1 MANFASFFTATTYGV
16 ASVLDNKNG
25 GWQLNPG
32 AGVPSYDAYPKSNIV
47 LHVVSPAQT
56 FATTTNAQVTINSII
71 EILPTGS
78 QAKSIKMATDSTF
91 AQLVTNGA

>member
-1 MANFASFFTATTYGV
+1 MAFASFFTATTYGV
-16 ASVLDNKNG
+16 AQTLDNKNG
-25 GWQLNPG
+25 GWQLNVG
-32 AGVPSYDAYPKSNIV
+32 AGVPRYDAFGKSNIV

-78 QAKSIKMATDSTF
+78 QPQSLKLCTDSTF
-91 AQLVTNGA
+91 AQLITNGA